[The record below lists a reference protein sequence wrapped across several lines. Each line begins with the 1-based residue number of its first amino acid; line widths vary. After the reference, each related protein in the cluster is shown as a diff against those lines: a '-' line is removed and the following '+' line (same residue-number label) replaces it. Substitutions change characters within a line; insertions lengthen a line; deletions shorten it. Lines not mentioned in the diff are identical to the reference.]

1 MGVAIS
7 RAYFEQSIDARLATR
22 LTTLQDDARE
32 KKITE
37 ATTIETTLGMMED
50 LYLDVK
56 PLWVQRLEFF
66 KAVQGTN
73 ESFEDCCWA
82 RKTVIKENF
91 KLQNRGP

>member
-1 MGVAIS
+1 
-7 RAYFEQSIDARLATR
+7 
-22 LTTLQDDARE
+22 
-32 KKITE
+32 
-37 ATTIETTLGMMED
+37 MMED